1 MIKKIFLSLTCVVAL
16 VACTEDYKDW
26 TTPAKVEQPA
36 AATFTDGAVATTGVS
51 INLNTLPAGQDSV
64 QVVNITTAPT
74 ASDAAYAPVYTINLG
89 DFEYGVDATGR
100 MAAADLQEYIAQTFG
115 RNPNI
120 LRTFNA
126 TLNMW
131 VSNGGTNVKTGT
143 SAPFQI
149 QAYAK
154 APFIEQKYY
163 ITGNINGWNNG
174 NTDYELTN
182 DGSSPYDNPTFT
194 CRIPVTEKALED
206 KKIEF
211 KATPQSKIG
220 TGDWSGCLG
229 SAETEGQFEY
239 ENQGGNFV
247 IEIEEGAKFYDLTF
261 KMLEQTWEA
270 KAVKFG
276 EFIYEIGNSHG
287 WSSSMP
293 LRSPS
298 FDGKY
303 QGYYYL
309 DGGFKF
315 KPNADNWDGDWGQD
329 PNGEEGK
336 LVQEGEKDCNAAAGF
351 YQIDVDL
358 SAMKWS
364 ITKVNSISII
374 GTVNGNWNNDTDLT
388 YNKETGAWEATTA
401 LSAGAMKFR
410 MNHDW
415 TISWGGANGD
425 PTAFDN
431 LTQNNGKD
439 LTLAEA
445 GTYKV
450 QLYIAYE
457 GNNKVVVTKQ

>member
-329 PNGEEGK
+329 PAGAYGTLVVDGEE
-336 LVQEGEKDCNAAAGF
+336 DCNDPGKSFPDEAKPAGF
-351 YQIDVDL
+351 YQVNVNIVE
-358 SAMKWS
+358 MTWNIVP
-364 ITKVNSISII
+364 ITNISII
-374 GTVNGNWNNDTDLT
+374 GGFNDWAGDVEMT
-388 YNKETGAWEATTA
+388 YNAEGGYWECTTSEVTGEY
-401 LSAGAMKFR
+401 KFR
-410 MNHDW
+410 ANHDW
-415 TISWGGANGD
+415 AINWGGSE
-425 PTAFDN
+425 DN
-431 LTQNNGKD
+431 LEQDGANLNSDGGTH
-439 LTLAEA
+439 
-445 GTYKV
+445 TYK
-450 QLYIAYE
+450 LYISYA
-457 GNNKVVVTKQ
+457 GNHKVVIE